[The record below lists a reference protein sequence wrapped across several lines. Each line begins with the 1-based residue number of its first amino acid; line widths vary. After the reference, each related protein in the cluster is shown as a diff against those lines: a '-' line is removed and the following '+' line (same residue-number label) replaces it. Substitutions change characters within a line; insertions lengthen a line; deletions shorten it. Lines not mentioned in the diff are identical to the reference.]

1 MQLQRSDFSFFFPL
15 RVRYA
20 EVDLQGVVFN
30 AHYLTYFDTAI
41 TEFLRSTGYSYKD
54 LFTKYDLDFHLVKA
68 TVEYIRPVG
77 FDEQIEIGVTVS
89 KIGTS
94 SATFALGVFE
104 KNEEMCRAAGEI
116 VWVCA
121 KKGTH
126 KSHPIPDNFK
136 AIFE

>member
-1 MQLQRSDFSFFFPL
+1 MQHKRSDFSFFFPL

-20 EVDLQGVVFN
+20 EVDMQGVVFN

-54 LFTKYDLDFHLVKA
+54 LFTRHDLDFHLVKA
-68 TVEYIRPVG
+68 TVEYLRPIG
-77 FDEQIEIGVTVS
+77 FDEDIDIGVAMGR
-89 KIGTS
+89 IGTS
-94 SATFALGVFE
+94 SATFALGVFG
-104 KNEEMCRAAGEI
+104 KDDTTCRATGEI

-126 KSHPIPDNFK
+126 KSHPIPDGFK